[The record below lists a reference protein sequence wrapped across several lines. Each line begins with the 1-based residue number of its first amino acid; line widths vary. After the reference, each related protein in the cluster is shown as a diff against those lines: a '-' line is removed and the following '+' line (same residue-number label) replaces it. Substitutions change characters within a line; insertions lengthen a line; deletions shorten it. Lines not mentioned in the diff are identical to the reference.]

1 VVCAAPPVAAR
12 TSAQTERCAMSY
24 LVDGY
29 HGDTVATA
37 PVSERVAFIRR
48 TYAHVFGAILAFVGL
63 SAALIGSGLAER
75 YIKDV
80 LLANRYA
87 GMILFGVFL
96 VGSIAASYMAQSSK
110 SVGVKYAGLAL
121 YVCLYTL
128 LFVPI
133 LTLASDPRF
142 GFTKAGAVPLPLLAG
157 AVTLVVF
164 GGLTAFVFISGKDF
178 SFMGPILCVLSL
190 VAFGVVIASALGAF
204 SLGLV
209 FCALMVALFAG
220 WIIYDTSNIIHRYG
234 TDEHVAAS
242 MTLFGSVAMLF
253 YYILMLFMS
262 SRDE

>member
-1 VVCAAPPVAAR
+1 
-12 TSAQTERCAMSY
+12 MSY

-29 HGDTVATA
+29 HGDTVANA

-48 TYAHVFGAILAFVGL
+48 TYAHVFGAIVAFVGL
-63 SAALIGSGLAER
+63 SAALIGSGLAEQYLR
-75 YIKDV
+75 DV
-80 LLANRYA
+80 FFANRAA
-87 GMILFGVFL
+87 GLILFGVFI
-96 VGSIAASYMAQSSK
+96 VGSIAASYMAQGNK

-121 YVCLYTL
+121 YVLLYTL

-133 LTLASDPRF
+133 LTIASDPRF
-142 GFTKAGAVPLPLLAG
+142 GFTRPGALPLPLLAG
-157 AVTLVVF
+157 GVTLLVF

-178 SFMGPILCVLSL
+178 SFMGPILMVLSL
-190 VAFGVVIASALGAF
+190 VAFGVIIASAFGAF

-220 WIIYDTSNIIHRYG
+220 YIIYDTSNIIHRYS
-234 TDEHVAAS
+234 TNEHVAAS
-242 MTLFGSVAMLF
+242 MALFGSVAMLF